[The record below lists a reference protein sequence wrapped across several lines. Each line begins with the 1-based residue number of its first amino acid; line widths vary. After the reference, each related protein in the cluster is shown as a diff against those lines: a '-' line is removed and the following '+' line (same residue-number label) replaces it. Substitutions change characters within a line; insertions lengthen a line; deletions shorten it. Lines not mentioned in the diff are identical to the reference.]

1 MRSKNFI
8 DNVDIAMAT
17 PVRSDEGSSERLPLK
32 LELRPVVNLQNNQF
46 YEFCRINRDVRIER
60 NAEGELLIMPP
71 TGGETGARNA
81 EVTMQLGV
89 WAKRDGRGVIFDS
102 STGFLLPNRAVRSPD
117 AAWISHSRLPAL
129 TERRRFIALCPDF
142 VLELRS
148 PTDDLGVLQAKLCEY
163 LENGASLGW
172 LIDPDARLV
181 YVYRPETPVQQI
193 ENAVELSGDPVLPGF
208 VLDLREIW

>member
-1 MRSKNFI
+1 
-8 DNVDIAMAT
+8 VDIAVAA
-17 PVRSDEGSSERLPLK
+17 PVRSDERSSGRLPLK
-32 LELRPVVNLQNNQF
+32 LELRPVVDLQDDQL
-46 YEFCRINRDVRIER
+46 YEFCRINRDVKIER
-60 NAEGELLIMPP
+60 NAEGALLIMPP
-71 TGGETGARNA
+71 TGGETGAQNA

-117 AAWISHSRLPAL
+117 AAWISHSRLLAL

-148 PTDDLGVLQAKLCEY
+148 PTDDLDVLQAKLCEY

-181 YVYRPETPVQQI
+181 YVYRPETPVQRIQ
-193 ENAVELSGDPVLPGF
+193 NAVGLSGDPVLPGF
-208 VLDLREIW
+208 ALDLREVW

>member
-1 MRSKNFI
+1 
-8 DNVDIAMAT
+8 MAT
-17 PVRSDEGSSERLPLK
+17 PVRSDERSSERLPLK
-32 LELRPVVNLQNNQF
+32 LELRPVVNLQDDQF

-81 EVTMQLGV
+81 EVTMQLG
-89 WAKRDGRGVIFDS
+89 RGPSATGVGSLFDS

-172 LIDPDARLV
+172 RIDPDARLV
-181 YVYRPETPVQQI
+181 YVYRPETPVQRI

>member
-1 MRSKNFI
+1 
-8 DNVDIAMAT
+8 
-17 PVRSDEGSSERLPLK
+17 
-32 LELRPVVNLQNNQF
+32 
-46 YEFCRINRDVRIER
+46 
-60 NAEGELLIMPP
+60 MPP

-117 AAWISHSRLPAL
+117 AAWISHSRLPGL

-172 LIDPDARLV
+172 LIDPASCDHPDARLV
-181 YVYRPETPVQQI
+181 YVYRPETPVQTI

>member
-1 MRSKNFI
+1 MTLKNFL
-8 DNVDIAMAT
+8 DNVDTVMAT
-17 PVRSDEGSSERLPLK
+17 PVRRDERSSERLPLK
-32 LELRPVVNLQNNQF
+32 LELRPVVDLQDDQF

-60 NAEGELLIMPP
+60 NAEGELLIMSP

-89 WAKRDGRGVIFDS
+89 WAKRDGRGVVFDS

-148 PTDDLGVLQAKLCEY
+148 PTDDLGILQAKLCEY

-172 LIDPDARLV
+172 LIDPDVRRV
-181 YVYRPETPVQQI
+181 YVYRPETPVECI
-193 ENAVELSGDPVLPGF
+193 ENAVELSGDPELPGF